1 VRRSGR
7 PAKRR
12 RSTLPALL
20 IIAAAAGGGWWYFYG
35 PSPAADPNV
44 TATLPAAE
52 PELAA
57 QPTPTPREVPAEPDE
72 LLVPTGGRI
81 ASAGT
86 VPMAAAPP
94 SVAAEADAPDEL
106 DEPAPVSER
115 PALAA
120 ARALLAQGRTIEAR
134 HAFNALLQQQL
145 PRGEAAEARAALTR
159 LADETL
165 FSRQHPATDPLVDT
179 YTVQPGDV
187 LVRIGQRHLV
197 PPEILMRINGIQDA
211 SRLRAEQKI
220 KVLRGPFHVRISK
233 SDFRLDVYLQDLF
246 VRSFPVGLGADQGTP
261 TGIWRVKER
270 LQKPT
275 YYPPASADI
284 KRIIPPD
291 DPENPLGGYWIGLE
305 GVEGEAVGHTGY
317 GIHGTIEPES
327 IGKAVSL
334 GCVRMF
340 NDDVALLYGMLL
352 PGESTVTIL
361 P

>member
-1 VRRSGR
+1 MRRSGR

-12 RSTLPALL
+12 SSTLLL
-20 IIAAAAGGGWWYFYG
+20 LLTIVAAAGGGWWYFRAH
-35 PSPAADPNV
+35 SPATEPDV
-44 TATLPAAE
+44 TATLPAAQ
-52 PELAA
+52 PELAV
-57 QPTPTPREVPAEPDE
+57 QPTPVPREVPAEPDE

-86 VPMAAAPP
+86 VPIAAAPP
-94 SVAAEADAPDEL
+94 SVAAEADAPDEP

-120 ARALLAQGRTIEAR
+120 ARALLTQGRPIEAR
-134 HAFNALLQQQL
+134 HAFNAALQQPL
-145 PRGEAAEARAALTR
+145 PRGEATEVRATLTR
-159 LADETL
+159 LADETI
-165 FSRQHPATDPLVDT
+165 FSRQQLAGDPLVDT
-179 YTVQPGDV
+179 YTVQPGNV
-187 LVRIGQRHLV
+187 LVQIGRRHLV

-220 KVLRGPFHVRISK
+220 KVLRGPFHVKISK

-270 LQKPT
+270 LEKPT

-305 GVEGEAVGHTGY
+305 GVEGEAIGHTGY